1 MNLPAERALAVLFV
15 GVIGVMI
22 PGLQPQLLGALVAE
36 GRLSLGALGIV
47 ATLELLVMGIAAG
60 AAGVCLPVTRLRAVA
75 GGALLLTGAA
85 DILTPLLDSGALV
98 AARIAAG
105 LGEGVLIW
113 IAIGFIVRTDRP
125 ERWSG
130 IYLAVQT
137 LSQLIFA
144 SAIGYS
150 AADST
155 GGFVALGAV
164 TLVGLLALPWLPRA
178 YQPLVADDRGDSFL
192 PSAPGLLALAGV
204 ALYLAFI
211 VAVWVYVE
219 PLALEYGIAPT
230 TIRFVAP
237 LTLAMQVVG
246 AGTAAILAGRLPGRA
261 TIMVVGLVN
270 LGLLAIMAA
279 APSAATFVAA
289 TALFGFFWLFVL
301 PFQIPVVI
309 AADPSRRAA
318 LLIGSAQLIGSS
330 LGPVLAGMSIGDKA
344 VARVLAFGAV
354 CAIAGIVALIG
365 ATALP
370 RRSGKV

>member
-1 MNLPAERALAVLFV
+1 MNLRADRALAVLFV

-36 GRLSLGALGIV
+36 GRLSLGTLGIV

-60 AAGVCLPVTRLRAVA
+60 AAGAFLPVTRIHAVA
-75 GGALLLTGAA
+75 GSALLLTAAA
-85 DILTPLLDSGALV
+85 DMLTPFLDEGILI

-105 LGEGVLIW
+105 LGEGLLIW

-130 IYLAVQT
+130 VYLAVQT
-137 LSQLIFA
+137 LSQLAFA
-144 SAIGYS
+144 SGIGYFAAVS
-150 AADST
+150 AT
-155 GGFVALGAV
+155 GFFALGAV
-164 TLVGLLALPWLPRA
+164 TLAGLLALPWLPSA
-178 YQPLVADDRGDSFL
+178 YQPLVAGDDNSNAL

-204 ALYLAFI
+204 AIYLAFI
-211 VAVWVYVE
+211 VAVWVYLE
-219 PLALEYGIAPT
+219 PLALELGIAAT

-237 LTLAMQVVG
+237 LSLAMQVLG
-246 AGTAAILAGRLPGRA
+246 AGTAAILAGRMPARA
-261 TIMVVGLVN
+261 AIAVVGLIN
-270 LGLLAIMAA
+270 LGLLAILAEP
-279 APSAATFVAA
+279 PSATAFLVAS
-289 TALFGFFWLFVL
+289 ALFGFFWLFVL

-330 LGPVLAGMSIGDKA
+330 LGPVLAGMSIGDKS
-344 VARVLAFGAV
+344 VAHVLSFGAA
-354 CAIAGIVALIG
+354 CAIVGIVALIG
-365 ATALP
+365 AAALP